1 MLPADNI
8 IASLP
13 DYSTF
18 GRKTTLRLNPDK
30 IPDLNWNIATQ
41 LNTAPTT
48 TNGKNTNAMAEMF
61 STSINIEKV
70 ISFPFETFLLSRNPG
85 EEYQNLK

>member
-8 IASLP
+8 ITSLP

-18 GRKTTLRLNPDK
+18 GRKITLRLNPDK
-30 IPDLNWNIATQ
+30 ILDLNWNIATQ
-41 LNTAPTT
+41 LNTTPTT

-61 STSINIEKV
+61 STSINIEEV
-70 ISFPFETFLLSRNPG
+70 ISFPFETFIVKKSR
-85 EEYQNLK
+85 

>member
-13 DYSTF
+13 DYSAF

-41 LNTAPTT
+41 LNTTPIM
-48 TNGKNTNAMAEMF
+48 TNGKNTNTMAEMLF
-61 STSINIEKV
+61 TSINIEEV
-70 ISFPFETFLLSRNPG
+70 ISFPFETFIVKKS
-85 EEYQNLK
+85 K

>member
-1 MLPADNI
+1 MLSADNV

-30 IPDLNWNIATQ
+30 ILDLNRNIATQ
-41 LNTAPTT
+41 LNTTPTM

-61 STSINIEKV
+61 STSINIEEV
-70 ISFPFETFLLSRNPG
+70 ISFPFETFIVKKSR
-85 EEYQNLK
+85 

>member
-1 MLPADNI
+1 MLPADNV

-13 DYSTF
+13 DYSAF

-41 LNTAPTT
+41 LNTTLTT
-48 TNGKNTNAMAEMF
+48 TNGKNTNAMAEIF
-61 STSINIEKV
+61 STSINIEEV
-70 ISFPFETFLLSRNPG
+70 ISFPFETFIVKRSR
-85 EEYQNLK
+85 

>member
-1 MLPADNI
+1 MLPADNV

-30 IPDLNWNIATQ
+30 IRDLNWNIATQ
-41 LNTAPTT
+41 LNTTLT
-48 TNGKNTNAMAEMF
+48 MTNGKNTNAMAEMF
-61 STSINIEKV
+61 STSINIEEV
-70 ISFPFETFLLSRNPG
+70 ISFPFETFIVKKSR
-85 EEYQNLK
+85 

>member
-1 MLPADNI
+1 MLPTDNV

-30 IPDLNWNIATQ
+30 ILDLNWNIATQ
-41 LNTAPTT
+41 LNTTPTMT
-48 TNGKNTNAMAEMF
+48 KGKNTNAMAEMF
-61 STSINIEKV
+61 STSINIEEV
-70 ISFPFETFLLSRNPG
+70 ISFPFETFIVKKSR
-85 EEYQNLK
+85 